1 MGVSHDVDEPVLE
14 VLDVVDRVARAKE
27 VLRRAEERT
36 GARTL
41 RIVADE
47 SERATP
53 SDPATRSDPWDPAP
67 LDPAR
72 ADPAWWDPARR
83 APLERSAAAAD
94 HVRPAPLPP
103 RPPAPVT
110 PATALEP
117 VVRERLSSND
127 RPPLPVPH
135 PLREILPDGLH
146 RGSITVVSG
155 STSLL
160 LSLVAE
166 ASQAGSWAALVG
178 APSINLLAAAQA
190 GVDLSRLVLVPG
202 PGIESATTVAAL
214 LDGMDV
220 VVVGPEVVLVDS
232 DRRRLA
238 ARARERASVV
248 LTMRPWQGAGMTLTA
263 ERSQWSGL
271 GVGHGRLRSRLL
283 TVTRSGRAGAGV
295 PLRRE
300 LWLPQQTNTVMPGSA
315 STSSAS
321 PSPAT
326 TAEPLISAAPATTSP
341 GLSAAPAP
349 RAQLDPPAPIA
360 HVG

>member
-1 MGVSHDVDEPVLE
+1 MGVTHDVDDP
-14 VLDVVDRVARAKE
+14 VLDVLDRVARAKE

-41 RIVADE
+41 RIVT
-47 SERATP
+47 TP
-53 SDPATRSDPWDPAP
+53 SDRAAQSDRAVQSDDATRSDPAAP
-67 LDPAR
+67 SGRWA
-72 ADPAWWDPARR
+72 PARR
-83 APLERSAAAAD
+83 APRGRPGAGTD
-94 HVRPAPLPP
+94 QIRPAQV
-103 RPPAPVT
+103 AP
-110 PATALEP
+110 LEP
-117 VVRERLSSND
+117 VAREQLSSTD
-127 RPPLPVPH
+127 RLPLPVPH
-135 PLREILPDGLH
+135 PLREILPDGLR

-271 GVGHGRLRSRLL
+271 GLGHGRLHSRLL
-283 TVTRSGRAGAGV
+283 TVTRSGRSGAGV
-295 PLRRE
+295 PLRRD
-300 LWLPQQTNTVMPGSA
+300 LWLPQQTTTVMPGPASLPSSA
-315 STSSAS
+315 LSPSSAS
-321 PSPAT
+321 LTDSASLTESALLTGSTSLTGSAT
-326 TAEPLISAAPATTSP
+326 VTGSAS
-341 GLSAAPAP
+341 
-349 RAQLDPPAPIA
+349 PIA